1 MPHRPAAMRILV
13 VDDNVDAA
21 NTLGLLLRFEGHE
34 VEVAYGAQAALEKA
48 RAAAPAMVFVDIA
61 MPGMD
66 GYELA
71 KRLRA
76 LPGCAGAALV
86 ALSGYPAEELAM
98 QADAAGI
105 EFRLTKPID
114 VRKALAIVAEV
125 AGRSES
131 K

>member
-1 MPHRPAAMRILV
+1 MRILV

-21 NTLGLLLRFEGHE
+21 NTLGLLLRFEGHQ

-48 RAAAPAMVFVDIA
+48 RAAAPAMVFMDIA

-86 ALSGYPAEELAM
+86 ALSGYPADELA
-98 QADAAGI
+98 ARAGAAGI
-105 EFRLTKPID
+105 EFCLTKPID
-114 VRKALAIVAEV
+114 VRKALAIVADV